1 MQSDGLGSYS
11 VVDLA
16 RYTSLKQVNNQACPC
31 LILSNSTNS
40 HGEILGACRTI
51 TDLRRRIGGKFEDIP
66 KVAEL
71 RKAGLDG
78 IPICNNHLVLRL
90 FLPSDIMTP
99 EQVIADCGNDHSKKT
114 NLDELLR
121 WASTEYHAKRMKPL
135 EKMRKVHGHVKIICQ
150 AMYPDTPYSKIFNL
164 GTTEFSRKYLQGESR
179 IFHADLAWLMGER
192 MEPHFLEYE
201 LGKENVRVSIFMV
214 SRHF

>member
-1 MQSDGLGSYS
+1 MLQEIFLPDVLDEILSAEDPAFLNRVLKNMQSDGLGSYS

-99 EQVIADCGNDHSKKT
+99 EQVIADCGNDPSKKT
-114 NLDELLR
+114 TLDE
-121 WASTEYHAKRMKPL
+121 
-135 EKMRKVHGHVKIICQ
+135 
-150 AMYPDTPYSKIFNL
+150 
-164 GTTEFSRKYLQGESR
+164 
-179 IFHADLAWLMGER
+179 
-192 MEPHFLEYE
+192 
-201 LGKENVRVSIFMV
+201 
-214 SRHF
+214 